1 MMRIFSVFSLFF
13 IISSHAVGQTV
24 PYISSVSPLSATP
37 TEIVTISGSSLNGSE
52 VFFGTVKGNII
63 SNSDGLIEVEVPS
76 GASYGPVSVHNN
88 NGVAVS
94 SSYFLPNWG
103 GNISN
108 TTDYPFNAVNSIAV
122 GEQYIYDLCLCDFD
136 DDGKNDF
143 VVASKEN
150 LDAAFASR
158 VVYRNTTATPGA
170 TPSFTKSL
178 SLGAQPAFHVDCGD
192 LDGDGKPDLVVTQSA
207 EGSEA
212 RNVEVYL
219 NTSSPGNISFDI
231 NNILELILNR
241 RDTLIRPPAEIA
253 IDDLNQDGK
262 LDLVISND
270 QYNDIDIFKNTSTKG
285 ALSFENPI
293 LLNFTQLS
301 AGEAARGLKIADL
314 NNDDLPE
321 VIVSSFGK
329 SDVFYFNNISTAD
342 AINFNEEIRLIS
354 TEADQIQAIEVADL
368 DSDGFME
375 IIASDGTTNLGELII
390 FPNNT
395 IEAGSEIVI
404 GSRLE
409 FESKLFPFGLSVGDI
424 NGDGKV
430 DIAMGILEAGETN
443 IDLFLN
449 SSSAEGSFTFE
460 NQSLDMGLINNRNLE
475 IGDLN
480 MDGKPDIA
488 VVSKSSIG
496 TLSEI
501 SIADNAGCLTP
512 VINPVNSSYCTG
524 VEFFVTASPATGTVF
539 NWEVSTN
546 NGTSF
551 SPDASST
558 SNSLDISGYN
568 GDLQV
573 RVTAAIGACSKLSE
587 IVNVGSSNS
596 GDPGTPNIVVTP
608 TTVCLGSDFALSSS
622 IVADNYIWSGP
633 NDFSSTDAAPSF
645 ENANSVL
652 AGTYYLTIANTGGC
666 SGQTTSKIIEID
678 LGPPSTIVN
687 NGNDNFCEGL
697 TTELAI
703 STYDGFTYQ
712 WNLNGTPINGATA
725 GTYQANTT
733 GTYSVST
740 TETATSCVATGK
752 TYSVTQIAKPIFNI
766 DGVSATC
773 VDLNRIFE
781 ASVDST
787 NTTFTNT
794 YSWSYANSAGTTT
807 DSTSL
812 ATTDTLSFSQAG
824 NYVVKLTT
832 GYEEIINCESSTT
845 KAVVV
850 TTVPTFTIDTPEGIE
865 KCPSDSLL
873 LELPNNLASYLW
885 SDSSTNY
892 NTYGQ
897 IDRYNDSNP
906 KVYTVTWT
914 DSAGCS
920 DTSSVTINNYYDS
933 NIEITSSLGDIIEGT
948 LTVPEPTG
956 FLTAIPLTASGGSN
970 YLWGPTNIVSDTSAT
985 DVKIYPKTIN
995 DVVSLTASDANN
1007 CNETITVNLLIDYVA
1022 PRKSFSP
1029 NGDGF
1034 GFDCWEIRNAADM
1047 IDCTIYIFNEM
1058 GKEIWSGSE
1067 FVDDCIWDGN
1077 TYTSSEAPEGI
1088 YYYTISCDAT
1098 SVFQPSGAI
1107 LLAR

>member
-1 MMRIFSVFSLFF
+1 MMKISSVFGLFLLAF
-13 IISSHAVGQTV
+13 SHVYGQTV
-24 PYISSVSPLSATP
+24 PYISSVSPLTATP
-37 TEIVTISGSSLNGSE
+37 TEIVTIAGSSLNGSE
-52 VFFGTVKGNII
+52 VFFGTAKGNII

-76 GASYGPVSVHNN
+76 AASYGPVSVHNS

-103 GNISN
+103 GNIS
-108 TTDYPFNAVNSIAV
+108 TATDYPFGTVNNIAV

-150 LDAAFASR
+150 LDATFASR
-158 VVYRNTTATPGA
+158 VIYRNTTATPG
-170 TPSFTKSL
+170 TVPSFTKVL

-192 LDGDGKPDLVVTQSA
+192 FDGDGKPDLVVTQSA

-212 RNVEVYL
+212 RNVEIYL
-219 NTSSPGNISFDI
+219 NTSTPGNISFDTG
-231 NNILELILNR
+231 NALELVLNR

-270 QYNDIDIFKNTSTKG
+270 QYNDIDVFKNTSTIG
-285 ALSFENPI
+285 SLSFENPI
-293 LLNFTQLS
+293 LLKFNEL
-301 AGEAARGLKIADL
+301 AEGEAARGLKIADL

-329 SDVFYFNNISTAD
+329 SDVFYFDNISTTD
-342 AINFNEEIRLIS
+342 AINFNTGLRLIS

-368 DSDGFME
+368 DSDGFMD
-375 IIASDGTTNLGELII
+375 IIASDGTTNHGELIV

-395 IEAGSEIVI
+395 TAAGSDIVI

-409 FESKLFPFGLSVGDI
+409 FESKLFPFGISAGDI

-443 IDLFLN
+443 IDLFFN

-460 NQSLDMGLINNRNLE
+460 KQSIDMGLINNRNLE

-488 VVSKSSIG
+488 AVSKSSIG

-501 SIADNAGCLTP
+501 SIADNSGCLTP
-512 VINPVNSSYCTG
+512 IINPVTSSYCTG
-524 VEFFVTASPATGTVF
+524 VEFFVTASPATGTTF
-539 NWEVSTN
+539 NWEVSTD
-546 NGTSF
+546 NGASF
-551 SPDASST
+551 SADGSSI

-573 RVTAAIGACSKLSE
+573 RVTAAIGTCSNLSE
-587 IVNVGSSNS
+587 VTNVNSSNS
-596 GDPGTPNIVVTP
+596 GDPGTPNIIVTP
-608 TTVCLGSDFALSSS
+608 TTVCLGSDFTLSSS
-622 IVADNYIWSGP
+622 LVADNYIWTGP
-633 NDFSSTDAAPSF
+633 NDFNSTNAAPSF
-645 ENANSVL
+645 ENANSML

-666 SGQTTSKIIEID
+666 NGQITSKIIEID

-687 NGNDNFCEGL
+687 NGNDDFCEGL

-712 WNLNGTPINGATA
+712 WNLNDIPISGATA
-725 GTYQANTT
+725 GTYQASTT

-740 TETATSCVATGK
+740 TETATSCVATG
-752 TYSVTQIAKPIFNI
+752 TSYSVTQITKPTFTIE
-766 DGVSATC
+766 GVSATC
-773 VDLNRIFE
+773 VDLDRIFE
-781 ASVDST
+781 ATPDNT
-787 NTTFTNT
+787 NGDFTNT
-794 YSWSYANSAGTTT
+794 YSWSFTNSSGTTA

-812 ATTDTLSFSQAG
+812 TTTDTLSFSEAG
-824 NYVVKLTT
+824 NATVKLTT
-832 GYEEIINCESSTT
+832 GYEEVIDCESLIT
-845 KAVVV
+845 KTVVV
-850 TTVPTFTIDTPEGIE
+850 TTVPTLIIDTPDGIE

-873 LELPNNLASYLW
+873 LELPNDLASYFW

-897 IDRYNDSNP
+897 IDPYTDSNP
-906 KVYTVTWT
+906 KVYTATWT

-933 NIEITSSLGDIIEGT
+933 NVAITSSLGDIIEGT

-956 FLTAIPLTASGGSN
+956 FLTTIPLTASGGSN
-970 YLWGPTNIVSDTSAT
+970 YLWEPTNIVSDSNGI

-995 DVVSLTASDANN
+995 DVISLTGSDANN
-1007 CNETITVNLLIDYVA
+1007 CNETVTVNLLIDYVA

-1034 GFDCWEIRNAADM
+1034 GFDCWEIRNAPDM
-1047 IDCTIYIFNEM
+1047 IDCTIYIFNEL

-1077 TYTSSEAPEGI
+1077 TYSSSEAPEGI
-1088 YYYTISCDAT
+1088 YYYTIACDAT
-1098 SVFQPSGAI
+1098 PVFQPTGAI